1 MIPQRTKDALRAAK
15 TRGVILGNAKQ
26 AEANRSDADAFAES
40 LRPIVAPFIHLS
52 SRRIAKVLNDR
63 GIKSPT
69 GKAWQS
75 DHRAA
80 LGGTLEGRKPP
91 MTFYVY
97 KATGRLSKN
106 VWEMVS
112 ELDNYDAAVAA
123 AEKLC
128 PRSRKIETEPGN
140 GLPKAYFG
148 RDYGDRWKAMIS
160 KRRIFR

>member
-1 MIPQRTKDALRAAK
+1 MIARHQ
-15 TRGVILGNAKQ
+15 I
-26 AEANRSDADAFAES
+26 ANRQG
-40 LRPIVAPFIHLS
+40 VAIC
-52 SRRIAKVLNDR
+52 
-63 GIKSPT
+63 
-69 GKAWQS
+69 
-75 DHRAA
+75 HRAA

-106 VWEMVS
+106 VWELVS

-128 PRSRKIETEPGN
+128 PRGAKIESEPGN

-160 KRRIFR
+160 KRQIFR

>member
-1 MIPQRTKDALRAAK
+1 
-15 TRGVILGNAKQ
+15 
-26 AEANRSDADAFAES
+26 
-40 LRPIVAPFIHLS
+40 
-52 SRRIAKVLNDR
+52 
-63 GIKSPT
+63 
-69 GKAWQS
+69 
-75 DHRAA
+75 
-80 LGGTLEGRKPP
+80 

-128 PRSRKIETEPGN
+128 PRGGKIETEPGN

-160 KRRIFR
+160 KSDSRKPKRPVCVREDQPAFDLGRCATLYAHGGSLVDRQRRRRSHLAFTSWRENRYAPSLRREPH

>member
-1 MIPQRTKDALRAAK
+1 MIARHQ
-15 TRGVILGNAKQ
+15 I
-26 AEANRSDADAFAES
+26 ANRQG
-40 LRPIVAPFIHLS
+40 VAIC
-52 SRRIAKVLNDR
+52 R
-63 GIKSPT
+63 
-69 GKAWQS
+69 
-75 DHRAA
+75 RAA

-106 VWEMVS
+106 VWELVS
-112 ELDNYDAAVAA
+112 KLDNYDAAVAA

-128 PRSRKIETEPGN
+128 PRGGKIETEPGN

-160 KRRIFR
+160 KRQIFR